1 MSFVLTQL
9 MKSSAIAELQVNEA
23 VIIMRG
29 RMWVEENE

>member
-9 MKSSAIAELQVNEA
+9 MKSSATAELQVNDA
-23 VIIMRG
+23 VIITRG